1 MKRAPHREDGFILMI
16 VVLVLLIAAAAAF
29 AFLRVQGAEQ

>member
-1 MKRAPHREDGFILMI
+1 MKRSPHRDDGFILMI

-29 AFLRVQGAEQ
+29 AFLRVQNAAQ